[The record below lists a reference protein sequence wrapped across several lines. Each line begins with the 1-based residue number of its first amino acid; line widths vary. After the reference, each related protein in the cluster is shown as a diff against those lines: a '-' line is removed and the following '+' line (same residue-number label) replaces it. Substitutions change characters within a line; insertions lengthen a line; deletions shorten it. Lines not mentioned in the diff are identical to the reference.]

1 MIKASLII
9 PTYNEAKNISL
20 LIAEIFQNL
29 DREKIDLE
37 IIIVDDN
44 SPDQTAKVA
53 EDLAVE
59 YPIRVVKRAGKLGL
73 GTAVIEGFKHS
84 QRDYLGVM
92 DGDLSHDPV
101 ILNDLILSL
110 TEHDIAMGSRFVEG
124 SHIEKWNWWRKVI
137 AGSGMFLTNLLTG
150 VQDPLS
156 GYFFL
161 KREVIED
168 IRLKTIGYKILF
180 EILVKGRYQKIK
192 ELSYTFRMRKYSAS
206 KLNYKEFL
214 LFFGQI
220 IKYSFVKML
229 AKLGYGKRR

>member
-9 PTYNEAKNISL
+9 PTYNEAKNIPL
-20 LIAEIFQNL
+20 LVAEIFQSL
-29 DREKIDLE
+29 DKEKVDLE

-44 SPDQTAKVA
+44 SPDQTAMVA
-53 EDLAVE
+53 QNLAAE

-73 GTAVIEGFKHS
+73 GGAVIEGFRHS

-101 ILNDLILSL
+101 ILNNLILSL
-110 TEHDIAMGSRFVEG
+110 EEHDIAMGSRFVEG
-124 SHIEKWNWWRKVI
+124 SFIEKWNWWRKAI
-137 AGSGMFLTNLLTG
+137 SGSGVFLTKVLTG

-161 KREVIED
+161 RREVIED
-168 IRLKTIGYKILF
+168 VRLKTIGYKILF
-180 EILVKGRYQKIK
+180 EILIKGRHQKIK

-220 IKYSFVKML
+220 IKYSLVKL
-229 AKLGYGKRR
+229 FKRNGKRR